1 MIAAVVDQN
10 KRAKGHNEVGWGGV
24 GAHRLPERPG
34 HPEESVFLAE
44 SLGAKWQ
51 IWDGCIESR
60 RRRLRY

>member
-24 GAHRLPERPG
+24 GTHRLPERPG

-44 SLGAKWQ
+44 SLGAK
-51 IWDGCIESR
+51 
-60 RRRLRY
+60 